1 MNNTLHKAQRLINH
15 VALVLDGS
23 GSMAHHAK
31 NVVKVADEQIRHLAL
46 KSEEMSQETRVS
58 IYRFFDKEVR
68 CLIFDMDVMRLPSI
82 AELYSAN
89 GGTPLV
95 DAVVKSQEDLATTS
109 QLYGD
114 HAFLSFVLT
123 DGEENTSNRSWTE
136 LVKYTKHS
144 AENWTVGFLVPNAQ
158 GITYLTRAGVDRDSI
173 VVWDAGNA
181 AGMIGA
187 GKTIVD
193 TTTAYMTARASGVRG
208 TKSLFTTA
216 ATGAAN
222 VNAKTV
228 QATLT
233 PLNRADYSLHDV
245 TERIYIQDFVRD
257 KLGLFYLVG
266 KGFYQFTKPET
277 VQGGKEIVV
286 VDKAT
291 GQAYGGKDARQ
302 LIGLQWG
309 VEAKVKPDDNPSFDI
324 FVQSHSVNRNLIP
337 GQKFL
342 LMGPFSKSQATK
354 APVAAP
360 TLTPVAHNPIT
371 CVGASGNDAQLVLG
385 LIQSGVL
392 NKKSG
397 RSKHARQLGISE
409 RRVMNAFKDPTVQR
423 VRT

>member
-1 MNNTLHKAQRLINH
+1 MNTLHKAQRLINH

-23 GSMAHHAK
+23 GSMQHHVR
-31 NVVKVADEQIRHLAL
+31 NVVRVADEQIRHLAL

-89 GGTPLV
+89 GGTPLI
-95 DAVVKSQEDLATTS
+95 DAVKKSQEDLATTS
-109 QLYGD
+109 QIYGD
-114 HAFLSFVLT
+114 HAFLSYILT
-123 DGEENTSNRSWTE
+123 DGEENTSNTSWTA
-136 LVKYTKHS
+136 LVNYTKHA
-144 AENWTVGFLVPNAQ
+144 AENWTVGFLVPDAQ
-158 GITYLTRAGVDRDSI
+158 GITYLMRAGVDRDSI
-173 VVWDAGNA
+173 VVWDAANA

-187 GKTIVD
+187 GKTIAD
-193 TTTAYMTARASGVRG
+193 TTTAYMTARSQGVRG

-216 ATGAAN
+216 ATGAAS

-233 PLNRADYSLHDV
+233 PLNRADYSMHDIA
-245 TERIYIQDFVRD
+245 ERIYIADFVRD

-309 VEAKVKPDDNPSFDI
+309 VEAKVKPDDNPAYDI

-337 GQKFL
+337 GKKFL
-342 LMGPFSKSQATK
+342 LMGPFSKAAK
-354 APVAAP
+354 PPVAVPMP
-360 TLTPVAHNPIT
+360 TVKPGAIFTATPPAHTPLSD
-371 CVGASGNDAQLVLG
+371 VGAVLTAMKIIG
-385 LIQSGVL
+385 PRA
-392 NKKSG
+392 G
-397 RSKHARQLGISE
+397 RRPFSKMLGISE
-409 RRVMNAFKDPTVQR
+409 RRVMNAFRDPAVAMAR
-423 VRT
+423 K